1 LQSPAALKQ
10 ARRATKNCGTRH
22 RHRHRHRAPGR
33 RAGSAASPRV
43 PLAIAGDQSLARG
56 KLSAVATL
64 ASYGLAILGFIM
76 MATAVARTLA
86 SNLKY
91 MYTRP
96 LLINALRT
104 NANHAEQLCKTSP
117 DSYFGAIGAAIKTAA
132 LIGSRDPK
140 ILVTAT
146 APAYDATGMTVS
158 MKWKQLVGRVKLAL
172 MAAGGALMVGMST
185 GVPPIL
191 VMVLSASVGIGFLW
205 LYFYK
210 AEVDSCIIRARAEIL
225 PEVDRA
231 FADGR
236 YVFPPAPPK

>member
-1 LQSPAALKQ
+1 MTAG
-10 ARRATKNCGTRH
+10 ARQ
-22 RHRHRHRAPGR
+22 
-33 RAGSAASPRV
+33 V
-43 PLAIAGDQSLARG
+43 PRG
-56 KLSAVATL
+56 KLVAVSTL
-64 ASYGLAILGFIM
+64 ASYGLAIVGFVM

-104 NANHAEQLCKTSP
+104 NANHAEQLCKSSP
-117 DSYFGAIGAAIKTAA
+117 ESYWGAIGAAIKTAA
-132 LIGSRDPK
+132 VIGSRDPK

-146 APAYDATGMTVS
+146 APAYDAAGQAVS

-172 MAAGGALMVGMST
+172 MAAGGALAIGLSK
-185 GVPPIL
+185 GVPPI
-191 VMVLSASVGIGFLW
+191 MVIVLAAGVGIGFLW

-210 AEVDSCIIRARAEIL
+210 AEVDRCIILARAEIL

-231 FADGR
+231 FVDGR
-236 YVFPPAPPK
+236 YIFPPATPS